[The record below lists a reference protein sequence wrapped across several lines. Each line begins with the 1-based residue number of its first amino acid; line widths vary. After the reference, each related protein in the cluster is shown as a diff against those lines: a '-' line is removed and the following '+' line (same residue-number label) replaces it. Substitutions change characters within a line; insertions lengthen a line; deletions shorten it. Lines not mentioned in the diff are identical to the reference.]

1 MSEQIKSI
9 RGMRDILPAES
20 QRWQKL
26 ESLTRQVM
34 HSYGYQEIR
43 TPILEKTAL
52 FCRSIGDVTDI
63 VEKEMYTFDDRNAES
78 LSMRPENT
86 ASVVRA
92 CIQNSLLTNQIQR
105 LWYTGPMFRYE
116 RPQKGRY
123 RQFHQAGAEVFGLK
137 GPVIE
142 AELILL
148 SARLWQLLGIQEMVT
163 LEINTLGSP
172 EDRKQYKD
180 SLVNYFSQHAEQL
193 DEDSQR
199 RLHSNPLR
207 ILDSKNPAMQSLIE
221 SAPMLVDAISPAS
234 SKHFKTLCSILE
246 QNNLAYKINPRLVRG
261 LDYYSHT
268 VFEWTTTQLGAQGTV
283 CGGGRYDG
291 LVEQLGAAPTPAVG
305 FAMGLERL
313 LALVEM
319 VKNPTPAT
327 GTDIYLILAGDQAQQ
342 EGLILSEQLRAAFPD
357 KQIIADCSSTS
368 IKSQFKKADKSGAEY
383 ACIIGSNELESN
395 TVLLKSLRVDAEQV
409 SLKKSE
415 LIKHLSELFESKTF
429 INLIH

>member
-9 RGMRDILPAES
+9 RGMRDILPVES
-20 QRWQKL
+20 QGWQKL
-26 ESLTRQVM
+26 EAFIRQAM

-163 LEINTLGSP
+163 LEINTLSSP

-180 SLVNYFSQHAEQL
+180 TLVNYFSQHAEQL

-221 SAPMLVDAISPAS
+221 SAPMLVDTISPAS
-234 SKHFKTLCSILE
+234 SEHFKTLCNILE
-246 QNNLAYKINPRLVRG
+246 QNNLAYTINPRLVRG

-291 LVEQLGAAPTPAVG
+291 LTEQLGASPTPAVG

-313 LALVEM
+313 LALIETIEI
-319 VKNPTPAT
+319 PSST
-327 GTDIYLILAGDQAQQ
+327 GCADIYLILAGNQAQQ
-342 EGLILSEQLRAAFPD
+342 EGLILSEQLRAVFPD
-357 KQIIADCSSTS
+357 KQIITDCSGTS
-368 IKSQFKKADKSGAEY
+368 MKSQFKKADKSAAKY
-383 ACIIGSNELESN
+383 ACIIGSNELESD
-395 TVLLKSLRVDAEQV
+395 TVLLKSLRVDAEQI
-409 SLKKSE
+409 SLEKSE
-415 LIKHLSELFESKTF
+415 LIKHLSELFK
-429 INLIH
+429 

>member
-9 RGMRDILPAES
+9 RGMRDILPVES
-20 QRWQKL
+20 QGWQKL
-26 ESLTRQVM
+26 EAFIRQAM

-105 LWYTGPMFRYE
+105 LWYAGPMFRYE

-163 LEINTLGSP
+163 LEINTLSSP

-180 SLVNYFSQHAEQL
+180 TLVNYFSQHAEQL

-221 SAPMLVDAISPAS
+221 SAPMLVDTISPAS
-234 SKHFKTLCSILE
+234 SEHFKTLCNILE
-246 QNNLAYKINPRLVRG
+246 QNNLA
-261 LDYYSHT
+261 
-268 VFEWTTTQLGAQGTV
+268 
-283 CGGGRYDG
+283 
-291 LVEQLGAAPTPAVG
+291 
-305 FAMGLERL
+305 
-313 LALVEM
+313 
-319 VKNPTPAT
+319 
-327 GTDIYLILAGDQAQQ
+327 
-342 EGLILSEQLRAAFPD
+342 
-357 KQIIADCSSTS
+357 
-368 IKSQFKKADKSGAEY
+368 
-383 ACIIGSNELESN
+383 
-395 TVLLKSLRVDAEQV
+395 
-409 SLKKSE
+409 
-415 LIKHLSELFESKTF
+415 
-429 INLIH
+429 

>member
-9 RGMRDILPAES
+9 RGMRDILPTES
-20 QRWQKL
+20 QHWQKL
-26 ESLTRQVM
+26 EALTRQAM

-43 TPILEKTAL
+43 TPILEKTSL

-207 ILDSKNPAMQSLIE
+207 ILDSKNPAMQNLIE
-221 SAPMLVDAISPAS
+221 SAPMLVNVISPAS
-234 SKHFKTLCSILE
+234 SEHFKTLCSILE

-319 VKNPTPAT
+319 VKNPTPAAS
-327 GTDIYLILAGDQAQQ
+327 TDIYLILAGDQAQQ

-368 IKSQFKKADKSGAEY
+368 LKSQFKKADKSGAEY

-395 TVLLKSLRVDAEQV
+395 TVLLKSLRVNTKQL
-409 SLKKSE
+409 SLEKSE
-415 LIKHLSELFESKTF
+415 LIKYFSKLFE
-429 INLIH
+429 